1 MPAPKQTKKQRIEEA
16 REAARLA
23 REKREKR
30 ARMLKVLVPTLVSL
44 GVIIVVVAVVAVIAL
59 QPKPAAALSGGP
71 KNMASNGIVFVQ
83 KGSKAAYVAT
93 PALEKG
99 QKPRP
104 PKTGDAPVKVQ
115 TYIDLTCEAC
125 KAFEG
130 QYAAQLEKLVASGM
144 ISLEIKPVSILGRAY
159 TSDYPDRAANLAAC
173 LANYQPSGFLD
184 AIVTLY
190 KNQGTE
196 QTPGLSNDRMISLI
210 RDVGVKNAQVESC
223 IRGGSF
229 RSWVTSATQLATS
242 NPNLQGSDGYF
253 ATPTVTVNGKLWDRQ
268 GDIISVIKQ
277 AAQG

>member
-1 MPAPKQTKKQRIEEA
+1 MAAVNQTKKQRIDEA

-30 ARMLKVLVPTLVSL
+30 QRTMKVLVPTLVSL
-44 GVIIVVVAVVAVIAL
+44 GVILLVAVVVAVIAL
-59 QPKPAAALSGGP
+59 QPKAAVALPGGP
-71 KNMASNGIVFVQ
+71 KNMASNGILYVQ
-83 KGSKAAYVAT
+83 KGSEAQYVPT
-93 PALEKG
+93 PGLKKG
-99 QKPRP
+99 QKPVAP
-104 PKTGDAPVKVQ
+104 ATGDAPVKVQ
-115 TYIDLTCEAC
+115 TYVDLTCEAC

-130 QYAAQLEKLVASGM
+130 QNATQLEQMVADGK
-144 ISLEIKPVSILGRAY
+144 ISLEIKPVAILQGAY

-173 LANYQPSGFLD
+173 VANYAPSGFLD
-184 AIVTLY
+184 ALVTLY

-210 RDVGVKNAQVESC
+210 RSAGVRNDRVESC

-242 NPNLQGSDGYF
+242 DPNLQGPQGF

-268 GDIISVIKQ
+268 NDIISVINR